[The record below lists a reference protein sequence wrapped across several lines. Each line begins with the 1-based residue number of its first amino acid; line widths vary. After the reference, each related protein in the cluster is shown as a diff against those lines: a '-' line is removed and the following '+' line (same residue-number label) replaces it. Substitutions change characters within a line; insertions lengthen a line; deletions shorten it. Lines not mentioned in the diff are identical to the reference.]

1 MGTPLARP
9 ADRWSPLYFLG
20 SVGAGGVAVTFFMW
34 LYFWVPHPAQPVPVF
49 EDIARAFAA
58 GGALT
63 QAMIVI
69 AALGIAGFA
78 ALNLRALVWN
88 LGQLSAF
95 RRSKG
100 YEAFVNSNAETQ
112 LAAMPLALAMAINVA
127 FILGMVFVPGLWG
140 IVEYMFP
147 AAILAFVAVGVIA
160 LRQIGTFLGWVLGH
174 GGFDCSANNSFGQ
187 VLPAFALAMV
197 GVGLAAPAAL
207 SGVTWVSGLA
217 LILSTFFF
225 VISVVLATVAV
236 ILGFRAMME
245 KGANPE
251 TAPTLMIIIP
261 LVTVLGI
268 LMLRQ
273 AHGLHV
279 HFDSHQG
286 AGDALMLLARL
297 LSLQLVF
304 LGLGLVVLNRQGYA
318 GRFIHGRETSA
329 GSYALICPGVAL
341 SVMLQFFINKGLVG
355 AGLLAK
361 FGVAYWTLSAVAVAF
376 QIAMVALLLVLN
388 RRHFAAR
395 TPTAPIPAE

>member
-1 MGTPLARP
+1 MGTTLARP

-58 GGALT
+58 GGLLT
-63 QAMIVI
+63 KAMIAT

-78 ALNLRALVWN
+78 ALNLRALAWN
-88 LGQLSAF
+88 LGQLGKF
-95 RRSKG
+95 RRAPG
-100 YEAFVNSNAETQ
+100 YEAFAKSNGETQ

-140 IVEYMFP
+140 VVEVMFP
-147 AAILAFVAVGVIA
+147 AAIAGFVAVGVIA
-160 LRQIGTFLGWVLGH
+160 LRQIGGFLGRVLGN

-207 SGVTWVSGLA
+207 STVAWVSGLA

-225 VISVVLATVAV
+225 VISVVLASVAV
-236 ILGFRAMME
+236 ILGFRAMLE

-273 AHGLHV
+273 SHGLHV
-279 HFDSHQG
+279 HFGSHTSV
-286 AGDALMLLARL
+286 GDALILLARL

-318 GRFIHGRETSA
+318 ARFLRGPENSA

-355 AGLLAK
+355 AGLIAK
-361 FGVAYWTLSAVAVAF
+361 FGLAYWTLSGIAVVFQVAM
-376 QIAMVALLLVLN
+376 IALLLVLN
-388 RRHFAAR
+388 RRHFSAPRGA
-395 TPTAPIPAE
+395 APIPAE